1 MQFYRLWVVI
11 RKIVP
16 PVLVGFLAIVV
27 WGKSPIFAASVGTG
41 DGLAL
46 RLIPEAAAV
55 GDVAMVAIVIR
66 HPEQPVS
73 DIQLRFHGTL
83 IPLFE
88 HPRKG
93 RDVLIGLIA
102 IPYHSN
108 PGTETIELGW
118 SDRKGHRELTVSLKI
133 LSRHFKSE
141 KLQVTP
147 SRVTPAP
154 KDLERILSIR

>member
-1 MQFYRLWVVI
+1 M
-11 RKIVP
+11 VP
-16 PVLVGFLAIVV
+16 PVLAGFLAIVV
-27 WGKSPIFAASVGTG
+27 WGGIPALAATLGTE

-46 RLIPEAAAV
+46 GFRLVPEAAAV
-55 GDVAMVAIVIR
+55 GDVAVMEIAIR
-66 HPEQPVS
+66 RPEQPVNG
-73 DIQLRFHGTL
+73 IRLRFHDTL

-102 IPYHSN
+102 IPYHSK
-108 PGTETIELGW
+108 PGTETINLEW

-133 LSRHFKSE
+133 LSRRFKSE

-154 KDLERILSIR
+154 QDV